1 MKCCFFVRIGG
12 KQMKKLL
19 LIDLGDIRGELNEPL
34 GIECIS
40 SRVIR
45 EGKIKVDICWYSMIE
60 SHSLENLLLYDFIG
74 ISMNIGTLSRF
85 EKIYN
90 FLMKSN
96 QNRVPLILGGCIP
109 TFAYK
114 QMIEKYNNI
123 ICIYGEGE
131 EAFFHLMHR
140 YSNSSF
146 VIDEKLLEIGNL
158 AFKLNGKTIIT
169 PKKPLDLD
177 IEDTIV
183 RNEHVLKYIR
193 ENHGIVRLEGS
204 RGCSWNKCS
213 FCCVNAK
220 YADPSWRGFPID
232 KIVKE
237 LIEISDMGFH
247 APYFTDEDFFGQEY
261 NRAIE
266 LGEKIIDLK
275 SQGKIRKDMN
285 FFISILAAD
294 AICEEGKKA
303 LIVLKDAGLREVFL
317 GIESLEKEQLKRYN
331 KKANIDTNTK
341 ALNFINEIGLNIDSG
356 YILFD
361 PEMSFEALGIN
372 IDYIGGLNLNKFD
385 SRSLKRLRIQPLT
398 TICGKLS
405 SVIVDEL
412 DINNLEYPYNF
423 TDESVNKVYS
433 EYKVWEDINLD
444 ESWKIQSA
452 SRGEIDESLRYKLK
466 LILSEIRDID
476 FEVLKKIYESVKDNM
491 INIQNSQ
498 FIKIQQQRKD
508 QLIQNAIKFIHEY
521 Y

>member
-1 MKCCFFVRIGG
+1 
-12 KQMKKLL
+12 MKKLL

-45 EGKIKVDICWYSMIE
+45 EGDIKVDICWYSMIE
-60 SHSLENLLLYDFIG
+60 ANSFEKLLQYDFIG
-74 ISMNIGTLSRF
+74 ISMNIGTLNRF

-90 FLMKSN
+90 FIMKSDK
-96 QNRVPLILGGCIP
+96 NRVPLILGGCIP

-114 QMIEKYNNI
+114 QMIDKYNNV

-131 EAFFHLMHR
+131 EAFFQLIQK
-140 YSNSSF
+140 YANGLF
-146 VIDEKLLEIGNL
+146 DIDEKLIEICNL

-169 PKKPLDLD
+169 PKSSLDLKL
-177 IEDTIV
+177 ENTTV
-183 RNEHVLKYIR
+183 RDGNILEYIKR
-193 ENHGIVRLEGS
+193 NHGIVRLEGS

-220 YADPSWRGFPID
+220 YANPSWRGFSID
-232 KIVKE
+232 KILKE
-237 LIEISDMGFH
+237 LIELSNMGFH

-266 LGEKIIDLK
+266 LGNRIIALK
-275 SQGKIRKDMN
+275 SQGKIREDMN

-294 AICEEGKKA
+294 AICEEGKRA
-303 LIVLKDAGLREVFL
+303 LTVLKKAGLREVFL

-331 KKANIDTNTK
+331 KKASIDTNTK
-341 ALNFINEIGLNIDSG
+341 AINFINDIGLNIDSG

-361 PEMSFEALGIN
+361 PEISFEALGIN
-372 IDYIGGLNLNKFD
+372 IDYVGKLNLNKFD

-398 TICGKLS
+398 TICETLS
-405 SVIVDEL
+405 SVVIDEL
-412 DINNLEYPYNF
+412 DINNLEYPYVF
-423 TDESVNKVYS
+423 TDKRVNKVYS
-433 EYKVWEDINLD
+433 EYKVWEDAYLD

-466 LILSEIRDID
+466 IILSEIRDLD
-476 FEVLKKIYESVKDNM
+476 YEVLKNIYENVKEDM
-491 INIQNSQ
+491 INIQGSQ
-498 FIKIQQQRKD
+498 FMKTQQQRKK
-508 QLIQNAIKFIHEY
+508 QLTQNAFKLIHEY

>member
-1 MKCCFFVRIGG
+1 
-12 KQMKKLL
+12 MKKLL

-45 EGKIKVDICWYSMIE
+45 EGNIQVDICWYSMIE
-60 SHSLENLLLYDFIG
+60 SDSFENLLLYDFIG
-74 ISMNIGTLSRF
+74 ISMNIGTLNRF

-90 FLMKSN
+90 FIMKSDKKN
-96 QNRVPLILGGCIP
+96 APLILGGCIP

-131 EAFFHLMHR
+131 EAFFDLIHR
-140 YSNSSF
+140 YEKGLF
-146 VIDEKLLEIGNL
+146 DIDENLTKICNL
-158 AFKLNGKTIIT
+158 AFKLNDKTIIT
-169 PKKPLDLD
+169 PKSSLNLEL
-177 IEDTIV
+177 EDTTV
-183 RNEHVLKYIR
+183 RDDYIL
-193 ENHGIVRLEGS
+193 EYIKKNHGIVRLEGS

-220 YADPSWRGFPID
+220 YANPSWRGFSID

-237 LIEISDMGFH
+237 LIELSDMGFH

-266 LGEKIIDLK
+266 LGNAIIELK
-275 SQGKIRKDMN
+275 NKGKIRDDMN

-303 LIVLKDAGLREVFL
+303 LAILKKAGLREVFL

-331 KKANIDTNTK
+331 KKASIDTNTK
-341 ALNFINEIGLNIDSG
+341 AINFINDIGLNIDSG

-372 IDYIGGLNLNKFD
+372 IDYIGKLNLNKFD

-398 TICGKLS
+398 TICETLS
-405 SVIVDEL
+405 NVVIDKL
-412 DINNLEYPYNF
+412 DINNLEYPYRF
-423 TDESVNKVYS
+423 TDNKVNKVYS

-466 LILSEIRDID
+466 LILSEIRDLD
-476 FEVLKKIYESVKDNM
+476 FEVLKKIYASVKEDK
-491 INIQNSQ
+491 INIQGSK
-498 FIKIQQQRKD
+498 FMKAYQQRKK
-508 QLIQNAIKFIHEY
+508 QLIQNAFQFIYECY
-521 Y
+521 

>member
-1 MKCCFFVRIGG
+1 
-12 KQMKKLL
+12 MKKLL
-19 LIDLGDIRGELNEPL
+19 LIDLGDVRGELNEPL

-45 EGKIKVDICWYSMIE
+45 KGKIKVDICWYNMMETDSF
-60 SHSLENLLLYDFIG
+60 ENLLPYDFIG
-74 ISMNIGTLSRF
+74 ISMNIGTLYRF

-90 FLMKSN
+90 FLKNSN
-96 QNRVPLILGGCIP
+96 KKVPLILGGCIP
-109 TFAYK
+109 TFAYEQLIK
-114 QMIEKYNNI
+114 KYDNI

-131 EAFFHLMHR
+131 EAFFQLAFS
-140 YSNSSF
+140 YAEGLF
-146 VIDEKLLEIGNL
+146 DIDEKLLEIGNL
-158 AFKLNGKTIIT
+158 VFKLNNQIMIT
-169 PKKPLDLD
+169 SQKSLDLD
-177 IEDTIV
+177 REDTTI
-183 RNEHVLKYIR
+183 RNTYIL
-193 ENHGIVRLEGS
+193 EYIKKNHGIVRLEGS

-220 YADPSWRGFPID
+220 YANPSWRGFSID

-266 LGEKIIDLK
+266 LGNRIIDLK
-275 SQGKIRKDMN
+275 AQGKIRKDMN

-294 AICEEGKKA
+294 AICEAGKRA
-303 LIVLKDAGLREVFL
+303 LIVLKEAGLREVFL

-331 KKANIDTNTK
+331 KKANIDTNMK
-341 ALNFINEIGLNIDSG
+341 AINFINEIGLNIDSG

-372 IDYIGGLNLNKFD
+372 INYIGRLKLNKFD

-398 TICGKLS
+398 AICNKLEH
-405 SVIVDEL
+405 VIIDEL
-412 DINNLEYPYNF
+412 DINNLEYPYEF
-423 TDESVNKVYS
+423 IDKKVDKVYR
-433 EYKVWEDINLD
+433 EYKVWEDEKLD

-452 SRGEIDESLRYKLK
+452 SRGEIDENLRDKLK
-466 LILSEIRDID
+466 LVLSEIRDLD
-476 FEVLKKIYESVKDNM
+476 FSILNKIYISVKEDM
-491 INIQNSQ
+491 ANIQDSVFMEAQ
-498 FIKIQQQRKD
+498 RQRKN
-508 QLIQNAIKFIHEY
+508 QLIQDAFKLIYEY

>member
-1 MKCCFFVRIGG
+1 
-12 KQMKKLL
+12 MKKLL
-19 LIDLGDIRGELNEPL
+19 LIDLGDTRRELNEPL

-45 EGKIKVDICWYSMIE
+45 EGSIQVDICWYSMIE
-60 SHSLENLLLYDFIG
+60 LDSFENLLLYDFIG
-74 ISMNIGTLSRF
+74 ISMNIGTLDRF

-90 FLMKSN
+90 FIMKSDKKN
-96 QNRVPLILGGCIP
+96 VPLILGGCIP

-114 QMIEKYNNI
+114 QMIERYNNI

-131 EAFFHLMHR
+131 EAFFDLIHR
-140 YSNSSF
+140 YEKGLF
-146 VIDEKLLEIGNL
+146 DIDENLTKICNL
-158 AFKLNGKTIIT
+158 AFKLNGKIIIT
-169 PKKPLDLD
+169 PQSSLNLK
-177 IEDTIV
+177 IEDTTV
-183 RNEHVLKYIR
+183 RDDYILDYIKK
-193 ENHGIVRLEGS
+193 NHGIVRLEGS

-220 YADPSWRGFPID
+220 YANPSWRGFSID

-237 LIEISDMGFH
+237 LIELSDMGFH

-261 NRAIE
+261 KRAIE
-266 LGEKIIDLK
+266 LGNTIIALK
-275 SQGKIRKDMN
+275 NEGKIREDMN

-294 AICEEGKKA
+294 ARCEEGKRA
-303 LIVLKDAGLREVFL
+303 LAVLKKAGLREVFL

-331 KKANIDTNTK
+331 KKASIDTNTK
-341 ALNFINEIGLNIDSG
+341 AINFINDIGLNIDSG

-372 IDYIGGLNLNKFD
+372 IDYIGKLNLNKFD

-398 TICGKLS
+398 TICQTLS
-405 SVIVDEL
+405 NVIIDKL
-412 DINNLEYPYNF
+412 DINNLEYPYKF
-423 TDESVNKVYS
+423 TDNRVDKVYN
-433 EYKVWEDINLD
+433 EYKIWEDTNLN

-466 LILSEIRDID
+466 LILSEIRDLD
-476 FEVLKKIYESVKDNM
+476 FGVLKKIYASVKEDM
-491 INIQNSQ
+491 VNIQNSE
-498 FIKIQQQRKD
+498 FIKMQQQRKN
-508 QLIQNAIKFIHEY
+508 QLIQNALELIHRY

>member
-1 MKCCFFVRIGG
+1 MIP
-12 KQMKKLL
+12 LY
-19 LIDLGDIRGELNEPL
+19 EPL

-45 EGKIKVDICWYSMIE
+45 EGNIQVDICWYSMIE
-60 SHSLENLLLYDFIG
+60 SDSFENLLLYDFIG
-74 ISMNIGTLSRF
+74 ISMNIGTLNRF

-90 FLMKSN
+90 FIMKSDKN
-96 QNRVPLILGGCIP
+96 KVPLILGGCIP

-131 EAFFHLMHR
+131 EAFFDLIHR
-140 YSNSSF
+140 YEKGLID
-146 VIDEKLLEIGNL
+146 IDEDLSEICNL
-158 AFKLNGKTIIT
+158 AFKLNGETIIT
-169 PKKPLDLD
+169 PKGSLDLEL
-177 IEDTIV
+177 EDTTV
-183 RNEHVLKYIR
+183 RDDYIL
-193 ENHGIVRLEGS
+193 EYIKKNHGIVRLEGS

-220 YADPSWRGFPID
+220 YANPSWRGFSID

-237 LIEISDMGFH
+237 LIELSDMGFH

-266 LGEKIIDLK
+266 LGNAIIDLK
-275 SQGKIRKDMN
+275 NKGKIREDMN

-303 LIVLKDAGLREVFL
+303 LAVLKKAGLREVFL

-331 KKANIDTNTK
+331 KKASIDTNTK
-341 ALNFINEIGLNIDSG
+341 AINFINDIGLNIDSG

-372 IDYIGGLNLNKFD
+372 IDYISKLNLNKFD

-398 TICGKLS
+398 TICETLS
-405 SVIVDEL
+405 SVVIDEL
-412 DINNLEYPYNF
+412 DINNLEYPYKF
-423 TDESVNKVYS
+423 TDEKVNKVYS
-433 EYKVWEDINLD
+433 EYKVWEDANLD

-452 SRGEIDESLRYKLK
+452 SRGEIDESLRYKVK
-466 LILSEIRDID
+466 LILSEIRDLD
-476 FEVLKKIYESVKDNM
+476 FEVLKKIYLSIKEGM
-491 INIQNSQ
+491 INIQDSK
-498 FIKIQQQRKD
+498 FMKTQQQRKK
-508 QLIQNAIKFIHEY
+508 QLIQNAFELIREY